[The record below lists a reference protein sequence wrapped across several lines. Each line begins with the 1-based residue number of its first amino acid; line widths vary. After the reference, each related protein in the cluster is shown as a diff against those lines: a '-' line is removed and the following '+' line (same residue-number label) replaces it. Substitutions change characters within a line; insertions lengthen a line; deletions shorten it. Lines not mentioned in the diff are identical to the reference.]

1 MAPVPHLKGHGTPQA
16 TTHPGPSSGP
26 SSQPMLSA
34 TTTVVPDQVPV
45 HHVTLTCGRCEVT
58 WHGRM
63 SEPCWSCGEPGLRPA
78 GTTLVHD

>member
-1 MAPVPHLKGHGTPQA
+1 MAPVPNLSRQGALQP
-16 TTHPGPSSGP
+16 TTQPGPSTGP
-26 SSQPMLSA
+26 VVHPMLSA

-45 HHVTLTCGRCEVT
+45 DHVTLTCGRCEVT
-58 WHGRM
+58 WHGRL